1 MRTLTSTVCTDLK
14 PTGPPWRRL
23 GQKIWGCFQ
32 PKTET
37 RLMHASRGEDLQP
50 THLILAEAKDEYFLP
65 NADQHILDQLCQD
78 GEGQLGFSHLE
89 AAYGQEKS

>member
-1 MRTLTSTVCTDLK
+1 
-14 PTGPPWRRL
+14 
-23 GQKIWGCFQ
+23 
-32 PKTET
+32 
-37 RLMHASRGEDLQP
+37 MHASRGEDLQP